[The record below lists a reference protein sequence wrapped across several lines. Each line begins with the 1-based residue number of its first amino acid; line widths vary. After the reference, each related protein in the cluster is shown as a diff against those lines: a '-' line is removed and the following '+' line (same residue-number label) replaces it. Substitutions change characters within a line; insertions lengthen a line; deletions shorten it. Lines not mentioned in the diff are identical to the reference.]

1 MVAHIRVRAN
11 HLHNPADVQV
21 KHPVGEAA
29 YSAPCHQDFDVNE
42 FLMSLV
48 RRGVTEFIA
57 AGKSL
62 LEMKNLSQEEEQAI
76 RDMLGQLGIRFPDE
90 GDDAAD

>member
-1 MVAHIRVRAN
+1 M
-11 HLHNPADVQV
+11 
-21 KHPVGEAA
+21 
-29 YSAPCHQDFDVNE
+29 APFR
-42 FLMSLV
+42 S
-48 RRGVTEFIA
+48 GVTEFIR

-76 RDMLGQLGIRFPDE
+76 RDMLWQLGIRFPDE